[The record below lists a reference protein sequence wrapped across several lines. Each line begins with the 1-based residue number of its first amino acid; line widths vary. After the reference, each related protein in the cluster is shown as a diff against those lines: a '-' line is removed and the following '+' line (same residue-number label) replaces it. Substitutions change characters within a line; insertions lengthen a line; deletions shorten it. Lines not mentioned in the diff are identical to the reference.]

1 MAKPLDATT
10 VRKVATKLARISANP
25 SDEFV
30 AKFGQE
36 LGAILEYVEKL
47 QEVDTDGLKPT
58 DGIRTITYE
67 ELRADEPARDQEEY
81 GRVRQNIIE
90 QFPHKNGVLLE
101 LRGFSKTPRGTPGL
115 TLLSMHTISDDRQN
129 PRYRFLEGLIGYT
142 SLCSLLLMVLL
153 TLWSPSFNGGVF
165 DCFLAPVAPEVHPQR
180 HVHDLQLPA
189 TATVGEA

>member
-10 VRKVATKLARISANP
+10 VRKVATKLARLSANP

-67 ELRADEPARDQEEY
+67 ELRADEPASDQEAY
-81 GRVRQNIIE
+81 ARVRQNIIE

-101 LRGFSKTPRGTPGL
+101 LPGIFEN
-115 TLLSMHTISDDRQN
+115 S
-129 PRYRFLEGLIGYT
+129 
-142 SLCSLLLMVLL
+142 
-153 TLWSPSFNGGVF
+153 
-165 DCFLAPVAPEVHPQR
+165 
-180 HVHDLQLPA
+180 
-189 TATVGEA
+189 